1 MTASAFSLSTLYLST
16 GFNVTAGDPV
26 IGGLHGPTRHYFCG
40 HCLSWLFTRPEGREE
55 LVNVRASLLEGAQS
69 FRPFIETYTDEKLPW
84 ATTPAVHSFSKFPPL
99 EQLPALLSEF
109 AQLSTEAEAHRCPV
123 R

>member
-1 MTASAFSLSTLYLST
+1 MTASAFSLSTLYLSK
-16 GFNVTAGDPV
+16 GFTVTAGNPV

-40 HCLSWLFTRPEGREE
+40 HCLSWLFTRPEGMEE
-55 LVNVRASLLEGAQS
+55 LVNVRASLMEDAQS

-84 ATTPAVHSFSKFPPL
+84 AMTPAVHSFSQFPPL
-99 EQLPALLSEF
+99 EQLPTLLAEF
-109 AQLSTEAEAHRCPV
+109 AKLSTDAEANRPPF